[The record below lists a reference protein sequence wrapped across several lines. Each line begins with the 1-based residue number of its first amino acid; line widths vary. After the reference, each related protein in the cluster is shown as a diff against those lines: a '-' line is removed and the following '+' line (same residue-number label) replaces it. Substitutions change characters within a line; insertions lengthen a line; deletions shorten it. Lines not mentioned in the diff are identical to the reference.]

1 MATIPVS
8 TDIDTLLLSADKT
21 VARGFLGVT
30 PTSVVD
36 NAAKL
41 ALTGIPVGTQV
52 NITGEAGRIEQFKG
66 GDITLDDNWDVLRNT
81 INLTVFEGYGVVMVI
96 EGVEVLEYMEVHIGW
111 VPVDRISGQY
121 VSGTV
126 LNKPW
131 GIDQY
136 PTGSPT
142 YFTYNRKTF
151 MPLNINPSTGDFTI
165 DLTGLPD
172 RAELIMTTV
181 AY

>member
-8 TDIDTLLLSADKT
+8 TDIDTFLQSGDKT

-36 NAAKL
+36 NDAKL

-81 INLTVFEGYGVVMVI
+81 INLSVIESFGNNIVI
-96 EGVEVLEYMEVHIGW
+96 EGVAVGPYEEVYIGW
-111 VPVDRISGQY
+111 VPVDRISGNY
-121 VSGTV
+121 VSSQV
-126 LNKPW
+126 PNNPW

-136 PTGSPT
+136 PMDES
-142 YFTYNRKTF
+142 YFSYTRKTF
-151 MPLNINPSTGDFTI
+151 MPLNINASTADFTI

-172 RAELIMTTV
+172 RAELMMTTV